1 MTDGKPTP
9 TATSSGPIA
18 QEIAEWLHAIR
29 KGWTQSVDE
38 PLPCGWRRFY
48 AIAGSSTW
56 LVGFML
62 VLSARDPRFVNF
74 ISADVISVTCTFI
87 LPGLTSLWF
96 GWLVAYAERRSGPV
110 RLFLDGLLLPAAT
123 VTIIGLSVGQ
133 ISPVREERRV
143 SSESPQDTRSE
154 GPEESNQ
161 SQPATLTRPPGLN
174 QSPQDTNESEGNEEG
189 NNDSLK

>member
-1 MTDGKPTP
+1 MTDGKPAPAATP
-9 TATSSGPIA
+9 SGPIA
-18 QEIAEWLHAIR
+18 REFAEWLRAIR

-38 PLPCGWRRFY
+38 PLSCRWRRFY

-74 ISADVISVTCTFI
+74 ISANVISVTCAFI
-87 LPGLTSLWF
+87 LLGLTSLWF
-96 GWLVAYAERRSGPV
+96 GWLVAFAERRSGPV

-133 ISPVREERRV
+133 ISPVREERRA

-154 GPEESNQ
+154 GPEES
-161 SQPATLTRPPGLN
+161 SQPPVTFPEIQPEPSES
-174 QSPQDTNESEGNEEG
+174 SPDTGGAEDEDDGNEIP
-189 NNDSLK
+189 N